1 MEKLSNFQGTH
12 RWLAMESES
21 EPKLS
26 GSRVLAFNH
35 CPTLPHW
42 NITFLRTGMFVFLF
56 IVAFPVPRI
65 VPGT

>member
-12 RWLAMESES
+12 RSLAVESES

-26 GSRVLAFNH
+26 GSRFLAVNH

-42 NITFLRTGMFVFLF
+42 NIRFLRTGMFVFLF
-56 IVAFPVPRI
+56 TVTSPVPRI